1 MSLSQY
7 IWNWLYT
14 WTEHQGNIIF
24 FKYSCCCGYRVKSKL
39 FQVLLWP
46 FGLHLDAHNCPKSS
60 LRCLLTLFKT
70 DFQRFQFNI
79 SSSCF
84 VFLWKFFINIGFILG
99 YMFLSFIPFCFHLC
113 LLFFVFSFFFLSLC
127 SFFPYFVLSLFYGL
141 SLFHCF
147 FLFVL
152 VSFFFFFYVFQ
163 GQQQD
168 QELSPRSYDEE
179 EGGGGQEDSQ
189 DFTELPPTD
198 DHSADYGF
206 IFALVFLVSGI
217 VLVVIAYTIPREAK
231 VNPDSVSARQM
242 EKLEMYYAQLGAH
255 LDKCIIA
262 GLGLL
267 TLGGMFLS
275 VLLMVSI
282 CRGEMYRRRAAFV
295 RPKRTYGSINL
306 RMKQL
311 ATGEAGGDEGGG
323 DRGEEFL
330 VEHAETRNNI
340 QPGPSRDS
348 KSEPGPSRNPHPAV
362 SSSSAAHVVN

>member
-1 MSLSQY
+1 MSMESSFNAVELRELRGGGSRRGESP
-7 IWNWLYT
+7 T
-14 WTEHQGNIIF
+14 PASAPWTVATAGCAGRGFENASYQQDEEQG
-24 FKYSCCCGYRVKSKL
+24 
-39 FQVLLWP
+39 
-46 FGLHLDAHNCPKSS
+46 H
-60 LRCLLTLFKT
+60 
-70 DFQRFQFNI
+70 
-79 SSSCF
+79 
-84 VFLWKFFINIGFILG
+84 
-99 YMFLSFIPFCFHLC
+99 
-113 LLFFVFSFFFLSLC
+113 
-127 SFFPYFVLSLFYGL
+127 
-141 SLFHCF
+141 
-147 FLFVL
+147 
-152 VSFFFFFYVFQ
+152 
-163 GQQQD
+163 QQQGAPVSAGCQPSTSGNGKGD
-168 QELSPRSYDEE
+168 QLHQELPPQPYDEE

-189 DFTELPPTD
+189 DFTEFNPAD

-242 EKLEMYYAQLGAH
+242 EKLEMYYAQLGSH

-311 ATGEAGGDEGGG
+311 ATGEAGGGEGGDG
-323 DRGEEFL
+323 GEEFL
-330 VEHAETRNNI
+330 VEHAEMRSNT
-340 QPGPSRDS
+340 QPDPSQDS
-348 KSEPGPSRNPHPAV
+348 KSEPGPSRRPPPAASS
-362 SSSSAAHVVN
+362 SSSSAAAHGVD